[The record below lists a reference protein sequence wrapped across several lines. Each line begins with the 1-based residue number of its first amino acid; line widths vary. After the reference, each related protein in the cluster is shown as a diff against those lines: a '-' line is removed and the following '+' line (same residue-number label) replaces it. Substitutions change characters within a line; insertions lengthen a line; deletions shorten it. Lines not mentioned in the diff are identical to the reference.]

1 MHYTDSIM
9 DGVDWDAPGS
19 KEKLN
24 TSTLTLLVPA
34 LRQFQHND
42 GSGLLAGYDRNE
54 TERIVAGL
62 AARIQQLEAE
72 LKRKDELLR
81 EIGALC
87 VATLEDSW
95 PTASRVNQIADKARG
110 ALK

>member
-34 LRQFQHND
+34 LRQYQHND

-72 LKRKDELLR
+72 LAQKDEALR
-81 EIGALC
+81 EIETIAIL
-87 VATLEDSW
+87 TKFMD
-95 PTASRVNQIADKARG
+95 IADKAREG
-110 ALK
+110 LK

>member
-1 MHYTDSIM
+1 MSGKTFVF
-9 DGVDWDAPGS
+9 GGRREG
-19 KEKLN
+19 KTEKILMEYE
-24 TSTLTLLVPA
+24 S
-34 LRQFQHND
+34 
-42 GSGLLAGYDRNE
+42 
-54 TERIVAGL
+54 
-62 AARIQQLEAE
+62 RIQQLEAE